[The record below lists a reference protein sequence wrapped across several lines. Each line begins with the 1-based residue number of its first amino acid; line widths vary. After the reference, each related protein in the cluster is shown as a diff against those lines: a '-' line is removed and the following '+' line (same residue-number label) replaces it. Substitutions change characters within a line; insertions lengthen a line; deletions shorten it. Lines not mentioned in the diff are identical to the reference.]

1 MKIANRAKRFCRCFH
16 RVAAERAVHM
26 KINKTGRKII
36 SLEIDDPFPATLCL
50 LAYRGDFSFFGYKL
64 KPIANS
70 IGKDQARIRKNH
82 FRLTL
87 SLECSTFNAKRRQLR
102 LDAVKSILFGAMD
115 SEYDVVIIGGAFS
128 GAATALMLKRKR
140 PKARV
145 LIIEKT
151 AEFDRKVGEST
162 TEVSSCYMTR
172 ILGLAHYLGHHQLA
186 KQGLRLWF
194 SNRPDQR
201 FDDCVEVGTRYQ
213 SRLPGFQVD
222 RAKLDSHMLD
232 LAVQAGC
239 ELWRPAKVTNF
250 ELNNGNGQKIS
261 AALDGSERSVRA
273 RWVIDATGRATMLA
287 RKLGH
292 LRANTEHP
300 INAVWARFSDV
311 KEWDSYEWRERFPD
325 YANDCRT
332 AREWATNHLFGRGWW
347 VWIIP
352 LRGGDV
358 SAGIVYDSRIFTFPG
373 GPSLGQRL
381 HAHILSNPVGREI
394 FGAARVIEGDVHVLS
409 MCAYH
414 SEKVCDDGWAA
425 VGDAAG
431 FIDPLYSP
439 GLDFCSYT
447 SYYVA
452 DLLARSLAGED
463 VADRLCNYNRQYP
476 IAYRYWF
483 ESLYKDKYY
492 YMGDA
497 DLMSAA
503 LLLDVSSY
511 YIGLVGA
518 VDRDPEYEFL
528 NLPFS
533 GVGGRL
539 ARHTMSFYNRRLVAL
554 AKRRWATGY
563 YGRRNAGWRELF
575 DGFVPDFRLRKQI
588 WHGLRRWWKCELIN
602 LGLMLRRRATAP
614 ASQPS
619 ATVPTEAW

>member
-1 MKIANRAKRFCRCFH
+1 MMNF
-16 RVAAERAVHM
+16 
-26 KINKTGRKII
+26 
-36 SLEIDDPFPATLCL
+36 
-50 LAYRGDFSFFGYKL
+50 
-64 KPIANS
+64 
-70 IGKDQARIRKNH
+70 
-82 FRLTL
+82 
-87 SLECSTFNAKRRQLR
+87 
-102 LDAVKSILFGAMD
+102 
-115 SEYDVVIIGGAFS
+115 EYDVVIIGGAFS

-140 PKARV
+140 LEARI
-145 LIIEKT
+145 LIIEKN

-162 TEVSSCYMTR
+162 TEISSCYMTR
-172 ILGLAHYLGHHQLA
+172 VLGLAHYLGHHQLA

-194 SNRPDQR
+194 SKHPDQR

-222 RAKLDSHMLD
+222 RAKLDSHMLQ

-239 ELWRPAKVTNF
+239 ELWRPAKVINF
-250 ELNNGNGQKIS
+250 ELNKENGQKVS
-261 AALDGSERSVRA
+261 AVIDGSNRTVTT
-273 RWVIDATGRATMLA
+273 RWIVDATGRATMFA

-292 LRANTEHP
+292 FRQNTEHP
-300 INAVWARFSDV
+300 ISAVWARFSGV

-325 YANDCRT
+325 YANRCRT

-352 LRGGDV
+352 LHGGDV
-358 SAGIVYDSRIFTFPG
+358 SAGIVYDSRIFKFPE
-373 GPSLGQRL
+373 GPTLSQRL
-381 HAHILSNPVGREI
+381 HTHILNNPIGREI
-394 FGAARVIEGDVHVLS
+394 FGAARVIEGDVHALS
-409 MCAYH
+409 MLPYH

-452 DLLARSLAGED
+452 DLLARSLTGEN
-463 VADRLCNYNRQYP
+463 VTERIRHYNQQYP
-476 IAYRYWF
+476 ITYHSWF

-511 YIGLVGA
+511 YIGLVRA
-518 VDRDPEYEFL
+518 AYRDPECAFL

-533 GVGGRL
+533 GLGGRL
-539 ARHTMSFYNRRLVAL
+539 VRSVMSFYNRRLVAL
-554 AKRRWATGY
+554 ANRRWATGY
-563 YGRRNAGWRELF
+563 YGKRNAGWRELY
-575 DGFVPDFRLRKQI
+575 DGFVPDTRLRKQI
-588 WHGLRRWWKCELIN
+588 LRGLRRWWKCELIN
-602 LGLMLRRRATAP
+602 LGLMLRRQAASP
-614 ASQPS
+614 ASQAS
-619 ATVPTEAW
+619 AAVHTQVSAATASTGAGSSTLS